1 MGKMNLTTTK
11 KTIFLWALT
20 TCFLLTTLSTNVAQN
35 AVTKASTTKSK
46 QVQTKSK
53 SSTQKVPPL
62 EVVVYQSGK
71 IIFKGKDVAFD
82 DIKKEVQRV
91 ASTFKNIPDKI
102 PMKTVGEV
110 GMGTRQEVETRISE
124 GIAAAKWA
132 RKKATSATK
141 GKSSAQAPKRIDFV
155 KEKSNALV
163 WEENV
168 AAHSSKVFVFAA
180 KKGQKLSLSFIDDTK
195 QGSMDL
201 GKVSIE
207 PNTDPYT
214 TTIDVTKDYRL
225 SVSNN
230 SDKATS
236 FRIFIGLEDPK
247 TAVKNAVKKK

>member
-1 MGKMNLTTTK
+1 MNLTTTK
-11 KTIFLWALT
+11 KTIFLWTLT
-20 TCFLLTTLSTNVAQN
+20 ACFLLTALSTNFAQN
-35 AVTKASTTKSK
+35 VATKTSVPKSK
-46 QVQTKSK
+46 QAQTKSK
-53 SSTQKVPPL
+53 SSTKKVPPL

-71 IIFKGKDVAFD
+71 ITFKGKDVAFD

-124 GIAAAKWA
+124 GIAAAKWV
-132 RKKATSATK
+132 RKKAKLA
-141 GKSSAQAPKRIDFV
+141 AQNGNVNQTPKRIDFV
-155 KEKSNALV
+155 KEKSNSLV
-163 WEENV
+163 WEQKV
-168 AAHSSKVFVFAA
+168 AANSSKVFVFAA
-180 KKGQKLSLSFIDDTK
+180 KKGQILSLSFIDDTNK
-195 QGSMDL
+195 GSMDL

-214 TTIDVTKDYRL
+214 ATIDVTKDYRL

-230 SDKATS
+230 SNKATS

-247 TAVKNAVKKK
+247 TAVKNTVKKK